1 MPKKKTESKPI
12 SPIQKARDG
21 LKKSLGKNYEDSKVP
36 LNDDLLREPI
46 PHIPTG
52 SVILDYLIGG
62 RPNQFG
68 VPPCPGWPRGRI
80 SNVYGNPGA
89 GKTTAALEACAS
101 VIRMGETCAYIDFE
115 NEVDPSYA
123 AAIGVPI
130 ADENHFILDQPD
142 TLEEGFRL
150 MWAYAKAGVSLIVID
165 SVGAGVPE
173 QWFRAKDEEIGQ
185 QGRIG
190 LLASKWSNFLPRFKR
205 LITKSGTAVIA
216 ISQLRSK
223 IGGMGMGPTTE
234 VQGGKA
240 WQYYSCVRMGLRVA
254 GKERA
259 KMFNPLL
266 GKAEEQVTATN
277 VIAKLDKCKVSS
289 SVFHEMKYWLS
300 HGSGIDDVRSI
311 IEVGTNYNVISK
323 KGAWYTWVT
332 PEGEEIKACGY
343 AGFRAQVDEKGLSD
357 TLFSHISPLLTR
369 QFGDGEVE
377 SEEDADP
384 SILDGLEND

>member
-12 SPIQKARDG
+12 SPIQKAREG

-36 LNDDLLREPI
+36 LNDNLLREPA

-101 VIRMGETCAYIDFE
+101 VIRMGEACAYIDFE

-150 MWAYAKAGVSLIVID
+150 MWAYAKAGVGLIVID

-332 PEGEEIKACGY
+332 PDGEEIKACGY
-343 AGFRAQVDEKGLSD
+343 AAFRSAIDEKDLSN
-357 TLFSHISPLLTR
+357 TLFSHISPLLTQ

-377 SEEDADP
+377 PDEDADP
-384 SILDGLEND
+384 SILDGLEDD